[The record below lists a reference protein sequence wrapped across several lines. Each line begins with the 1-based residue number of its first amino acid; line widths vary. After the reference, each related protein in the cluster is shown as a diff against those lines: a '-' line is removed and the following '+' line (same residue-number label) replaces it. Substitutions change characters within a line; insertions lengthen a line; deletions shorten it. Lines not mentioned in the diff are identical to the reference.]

1 MPRCWDARERDMPA
15 RPNPGRR
22 GSTFVSYSRAPYVV
36 EHIAQLALDY
46 PRHVR
51 ALDIGLA
58 RARPR
63 AC

>member
-1 MPRCWDARERDMPA
+1 MPRCWDARERDMSA
-15 RPNPGRR
+15 HLDCGRR
-22 GSTFVSYSRAPYVV
+22 GSTVVSYSRAPYVV
-36 EHIAQLALDY
+36 EHIAPLALDN